1 LNHCCENFGLPD
13 FCNNIGATLPNGLG
27 RETGEDRTFVQRGKS
42 ADIVAKVRRPIFG
55 ARLIPAR
62 RLRSSN
68 DSRISHFRFKHCA
81 QTKWSGLLQ
90 QYPPLPVIG
99 DGAPKA
105 VKPIKWE

>member
-1 LNHCCENFGLPD
+1 VFSLDVGFDERPLM
-13 FCNNIGATLPNGLG
+13 
-27 RETGEDRTFVQRGKS
+27 

-90 QYPPLPVIG
+90 QYRRIFTVG
-99 DGAPKA
+99 QTDGLGPIAA
-105 VKPIKWE
+105 VSPFS